1 MNETPILDRLRQGD
15 LDALAALVRAYQERA
30 LRTAYLI
37 TQDRMLAQ
45 DVVQDAFVR
54 AYERRSQIDPAR
66 PFGPWFLRVV
76 VNAAVKAARKEARA
90 VSLDDPGDSER
101 ALADLLADPAPGPED
116 AAGQRALQAAV
127 QAALLQLSPP
137 QRAVIV
143 LRYYLGYTENEI
155 AAQLQR
161 PPGTIKSRLYAA
173 RQRLA
178 GLLRGHWII
187 EPEWESKP

>member
-1 MNETPILDRLRQGD
+1 MNKSETLNRLRRGD
-15 LDALAALVRAYQERA
+15 LDALAALVQAHQDRA
-30 LRTAYLI
+30 LRAAYLI

-54 AYERRSQIDPAR
+54 AYERRGQIDPAR

-90 VSLDDPGDSER
+90 VSLDDPGVADR
-101 ALADLLADPAPGPED
+101 TLADLLADPAPGPED
-116 AAGQRALQAAV
+116 AAGQHALQAAV
-127 QAALLQLSPP
+127 REALRQLSPQ

-143 LRYYLGYTENEI
+143 LRYYLGYTETEI

-161 PPGTIKSRLYAA
+161 PPGTIKSRLHAA

-178 GLLRGHWII
+178 GLLRGHWPA